1 MLNFLQKIGKA
12 LMLPI
17 AVLPAAALLLR
28 LGQPDLLDIAFIA
41 AAGKAI
47 FDNLAILFALGIA
60 IGLSKDGSGAAALA
74 GLVGYFVL
82 TNGTQAIN
90 KDIDMAVLGGIISGI
105 VAAFL
110 YNRYSEIRLPE
121 WLGFFSGKR
130 FVPIITSLAMIIL
143 AGIFGFVWPPIQD
156 VINNVGDW
164 ITGAGALGAG
174 VFGVLNRLLLPVGL
188 HHVLN
193 SMVWFVFGEYNGA
206 TGDINRFF
214 AGDPTAGPF
223 MTGFFPIMMF
233 GLPAAALAMIAAA
246 KKEKRKLVTGMLVGL
261 AFTSFLTGI
270 TEPIEFLFMFIAPV
284 LYVIHAILTGISLAL
299 AVLLDIHHG
308 FGFSAGAIDY
318 FLNFGIAQK
327 PLWLIPIG
335 LVYAVIYF
343 VIFYFVIKIM
353 DLKTPGREDDEEEAE
368 EDTVVKTGDKYADM
382 GSLFIQDLG
391 GKENIKVIDNCAT
404 RLRLEVGNSDN
415 VNEVALKRHG
425 ARGVMKLNKSSVQV
439 IVGTNVEFVAN
450 AMKQLVKND
459 AYPSQVKTNPSAQVM
474 AETVEENQ
482 ALGVNDFVLPLE
494 GNVLPLDQVPDQVF
508 AMKMMGD
515 GFAIEPVNGTLVSP
529 IDGEVFSIFPTKH
542 ALGLKMNNGL
552 EILIHVGLDTVK
564 LNGEGFTSLVQEGQ
578 KITKG
583 TPLLEVDLD
592 FIQRN
597 APSTVTPIIFTNL
610 PEGTAVKLQKTGFQ
624 KQNTADIIRL
634 EKL

>member
-60 IGLSKDGSGAAALA
+60 IGLSKDGSGAAALS

-82 TNGTQAIN
+82 TNGTQAIDKEIN
-90 KDIDMAVLGGIISGI
+90 MAVLGGIISGI
-105 VAAFL
+105 VAALL
-110 YNRYSEIRLPE
+110 YNRYSDIRLPE

-156 VINNVGDW
+156 VINSVGDW

-233 GLPAAALAMIAAA
+233 GLPAAALAMIAAV
-246 KKEKRKLVTGMLVGL
+246 KEKRKLVTGMLVGL

-284 LYVIHAILTGISLAL
+284 LYVIHALLTGVSLAL
-299 AVLLDIHHG
+299 AVILDIHHG
-308 FGFSAGAIDY
+308 FGFS
-318 FLNFGIAQK
+318 
-327 PLWLIPIG
+327 
-335 LVYAVIYF
+335 
-343 VIFYFVIKIM
+343 
-353 DLKTPGREDDEEEAE
+353 
-368 EDTVVKTGDKYADM
+368 
-382 GSLFIQDLG
+382 
-391 GKENIKVIDNCAT
+391 
-404 RLRLEVGNSDN
+404 
-415 VNEVALKRHG
+415 
-425 ARGVMKLNKSSVQV
+425 
-439 IVGTNVEFVAN
+439 
-450 AMKQLVKND
+450 
-459 AYPSQVKTNPSAQVM
+459 
-474 AETVEENQ
+474 
-482 ALGVNDFVLPLE
+482 
-494 GNVLPLDQVPDQVF
+494 
-508 AMKMMGD
+508 
-515 GFAIEPVNGTLVSP
+515 
-529 IDGEVFSIFPTKH
+529 
-542 ALGLKMNNGL
+542 
-552 EILIHVGLDTVK
+552 
-564 LNGEGFTSLVQEGQ
+564 
-578 KITKG
+578 
-583 TPLLEVDLD
+583 
-592 FIQRN
+592 
-597 APSTVTPIIFTNL
+597 
-610 PEGTAVKLQKTGFQ
+610 
-624 KQNTADIIRL
+624 
-634 EKL
+634 

>member
-17 AVLPAAALLLR
+17 AVLPAAAILLR
-28 LGQPDLLDIAFIA
+28 LGQPDLLDIAFMA

-47 FDNLAILFALGIA
+47 FDNLALLFALGIA

-105 VAAFL
+105 VAALL
-110 YNRYSEIRLPE
+110 YNRFSDIRLPE

-130 FVPIITSLAMIIL
+130 FVPIVTSLAMIIL
-143 AGIFGFVWPPIQD
+143 AGIFGIVWPPIQD

-284 LYVIHAILTGISLAL
+284 LYVIHALLTGLSMAL
-299 AVLLDIHHG
+299 AVMLDIHHG

-318 FLNFGIAQK
+318 VLNFGIAQK

-335 LVYAVIYF
+335 LVYAAVYF
-343 VIFYFVIKIM
+343 VIFYFVIKAM

-368 EDTVVKTGDKYADM
+368 DEAFVKTGDKYTDM
-382 GSLFIQDLG
+382 GSQFIQDLG

-404 RLRLEVGNSDN
+404 RLRLEVADSAN
-415 VNEVALKRHG
+415 VNEAALKRHG

-450 AMKQLVKND
+450 AMNQLVKNGVT
-459 AYPSQVKTNPSAQVM
+459 PSQVKVAPIAQP
-474 AETVEENQ
+474 ADETSGGNT
-482 ALGVNDFVLPLE
+482 ALGTNDFVLPFE
-494 GNVLPLDQVPDQVF
+494 GKIVPIEEVPDQVF

-515 GFAIEPVNGTLVSP
+515 GFAIEPANGKLSSP
-529 IDGEVFSIFPTKH
+529 IDGEVLSIFPTNH
-542 ALGLKMNNGL
+542 ALGLKMENGL
-552 EILIHVGLDTVK
+552 EVLIHVGLDTVK
-564 LNGEGFTSLVQEGQ
+564 LNGEGFTPLVKEGQ
-578 KITKG
+578 RVTKG
-583 TPLLEVDLD
+583 TPLLDIDLD
-592 FIQRN
+592 FVKRN

-610 PEGTAVKLQKTGFQ
+610 AEGTAVKLQKTGTQ
-624 KQNTADIIRL
+624 KQNTPDIIRL
-634 EKL
+634 EKQ

>member
-1 MLNFLQKIGKA
+1 MLGFLQKIGKA

-17 AVLPAAALLLR
+17 AVLPAAAILLR
-28 LGQPDLLDIAFIA
+28 LGQPDLLDIAFMA

-47 FDNLAILFALGIA
+47 FDNLALLFALGIA

-105 VAAFL
+105 VAALL
-110 YNRYSEIRLPE
+110 YNRFSDIRLPE

-143 AGIFGFVWPPIQD
+143 AGIFGIVWPPIQD
-156 VINNVGDW
+156 GINNIGDW

-193 SMVWFVFGEYNGA
+193 SMVWFVFGEFNGA

-284 LYVIHAILTGISLAL
+284 LYVIHALLTGFSLAL
-299 AVLLDIHHG
+299 AVMLDIHHG

-318 FLNFGIAQK
+318 VLNFGIAQK

-335 LVYAVIYF
+335 LVYAAVYF

-368 EDTVVKTGDKYADM
+368 EETFVKTGDKYTDM

-391 GKENIKVIDNCAT
+391 GEENIKVIDNCAT
-404 RLRLEVGNSDN
+404 RLRLEVDDSAN
-415 VNEVALKRHG
+415 VNEAALKRHG

-450 AMKQLVKND
+450 AMKQIVKNGVK
-459 AYPSQVKTNPSAQVM
+459 PSQVKMAPTPQAEEDKSAG
-474 AETVEENQ
+474 NQ
-482 ALGVNDFVLPLE
+482 DLGANDFVLPIE
-494 GNVLPLDQVPDQVF
+494 GTVLPIEEVPDQVF

-515 GFAIEPVNGTLVSP
+515 GFAIEPANGKLVSP
-529 IDGEVFSIFPTKH
+529 IDGEVLSIFPTNH
-542 ALGLKMNNGL
+542 ALGLKMDNGM

-564 LNGEGFTSLVQEGQ
+564 LNGEGFTPLVKEGQ
-578 KITKG
+578 RVTKG
-583 TPLLEVDLD
+583 TPLLDIDLD
-592 FIQRN
+592 FVKRN
-597 APSTVTPIIFTNL
+597 APSTITPIIFTNL
-610 PEGTAVKLQKTGFQ
+610 SEGSAVKLQKSGSQ
-624 KQNTADIIRL
+624 KQNTPDIIRL
-634 EKL
+634 EKH